1 MKSQTIKNAKL
12 FIIPNCAM
20 HKELLL
26 LREGEV
32 PGDTLWAQQSAKDCE
47 ELGTKFDIDNDAMVQ
62 IWITDEAHDNL
73 TAHMGD
79 DVRKELYG
87 KTYDEYK
94 YNKCVPGYCPA
105 RLLGGKKEGDTVT
118 FTFPTGVTVECE
130 LCQLGYRYRRWG
142 RFEDAF
148 NHVVPGKY
156 RRAS

>member
-1 MKSQTIKNAKL
+1 MSYTGSELVSQQLKPNFGKTEYEIASAIKKVLIN
-12 FIIPNCAM
+12 N
-20 HKELLL
+20 
-26 LREGEV
+26 
-32 PGDTLWAQQSAKDCE
+32 E

-62 IWITDEAHDNL
+62 IWITDDDHDNL

-94 YNKCVPGYCPA
+94 YNKCIPGYCPA
-105 RLLGGKKEGDTVT
+105 RLLENKKEGDHVT

-142 RFEDAF
+142 RFEEAF

>member
-12 FIIPNCAM
+12 FIIPNTAM
-20 HKELLL
+20 HKENLYLLKD
-26 LREGEV
+26 EKAE
-32 PGDTLWAQQSAKDCE
+32 DTLWAKQAAKDCE

-62 IWITDEAHDNL
+62 IWITDDDHDNL

-94 YNKCVPGYCPA
+94 YNKCIPGYCPA
-105 RLLGGKKEGDTVT
+105 RLLENKKEGDHVT

-142 RFEDAF
+142 RFEEAF